1 MGGSP
6 LQLPPELKTF
16 PTNKSKSPKI
26 RVEYC
31 GAWGYIGQAKLVEE
45 ALKIC
50 YPSAVV
56 ELISPGHTSNIVV
69 IVDGTEVWN
78 KKKGDGVVTDKSIM
92 SVMQKV
98 KAKV

>member
-16 PTNKSKSPKI
+16 PTDKSKSPKI

-45 ALKIC
+45 AIKVC

-56 ELISPGHTSNIVV
+56 
-69 IVDGTEVWN
+69 
-78 KKKGDGVVTDKSIM
+78 
-92 SVMQKV
+92 
-98 KAKV
+98 